1 LLHLYSKLK
10 NEYISLRIKAA
21 NDETLLSAKSLDAL
35 HHRGSC
41 NNCLKASL
49 QATRNLLTEYWN
61 IQVGEGS
68 RGGYPP
74 DPDAILRYPGNVL
87 VGPSDN
93 RARISESESEE
104 DVEVNEPV
112 SARTR
117 ARETK
122 TDSWTTKGEQSG
134 QRSRQSR
141 RVAVYASS
149 VADAT
154 VIYLTSVQ
162 SDVISSDNNL
172 KEDIES

>member
-1 LLHLYSKLK
+1 MAWIKELLHLYSELK

-35 HHRGSC
+35 GLHHRGSR
-41 NNCLKASL
+41 NNCLKAS
-49 QATRNLLTEYWN
+49 RNLLAEYWN

-68 RGGYPP
+68 IGGYPP

-93 RARISESESEE
+93 RVRICESESEE

-117 ARETK
+117 AGGNKDWFLDDE
-122 TDSWTTKGEQSG
+122 
-134 QRSRQSR
+134 R
-141 RVAVYASS
+141 RAVAAAV
-149 VADAT
+149 AT
-154 VIYLTSVQ
+154 VTAHRRRRLKRRGRDSY
-162 SDVISSDNNL
+162 ISRPCNRTL
-172 KEDIES
+172 LVLIII